1 MDQDPQT
8 AADQLYAAAPSAFM
22 ATRTALAKAAK
33 ASGDAAAAKEIA
45 ALRKPSV
52 AAWAINHLLRQRPD
66 VATRLREVGDRLR
79 SAQTRLDAAA
89 LKEQRAGRDALLA
102 EVAQAA
108 AGEAEVVGQRLSTA
122 VLTEIHDTVVAAL
135 ASAEAT
141 DAVLSGTLTRALS
154 YSGFG
159 EVDLGDAVARTS
171 TGVRLA
177 VIEGAAP
184 AREAAQVARD
194 RAEGHLRMAARAR
207 EAAQARR
214 DAAQQEATLA
224 EERVGVLRDEL
235 SAAQAQAETAR
246 ADLREAD
253 DAYRAEVAR
262 HAAAEVTL
270 RELKAAAE
278 QE

>member
-8 AADQLYAAAPSAFM
+8 PADQLYAVAPSEFM
-22 ATRTALAKAAK
+22 PTRTALAKAAK

-52 AAWAINHLLRQRPD
+52 AAWAINHLLRRRPGA
-66 VATRLREVGDRLR
+66 ATRLRDVGERLR

-108 AGEAEVVGQRLSTA
+108 AEEAEAVGQRLSVA
-122 VLTEIHDTVVAAL
+122 VLNEIHDTVVAAL
-135 ASAEAT
+135 ASTEAT

-159 EVDLGDAVARTS
+159 EVDLGDAVARTR

-184 AREAAQVARD
+184 AREAAQMARD
-194 RAEGHLRMAARAR
+194 RAEGHLRMAAQAR
-207 EAAQARR
+207 DAAQARR
-214 DAAQQEATLA
+214 DTAQQEATLA
-224 EERVGVLRDEL
+224 EERVRALRAEL
-235 SAAQAQAETAR
+235 SAAEAQANAAL

-253 DAYRAEVAR
+253 DAYRAGAAR
-262 HAAAEVTL
+262 HAAAEATL
-270 RELKAAAE
+270 RELDAATE
-278 QE
+278 